1 MPPAVWIATSEDLSQ
16 ALAWLS
22 ESDFVALDTE
32 FMRERTYYATLCL
45 IQAATRTHCVLI
57 DPIAIEDLTP
67 LWQFLEDRRRIKV
80 LHSARQDLE
89 VLSLASGRSKDDA
102 PDAPRFPARIPG
114 PLFDTQIAA
123 ALLGSPAQIGY
134 ATLVAER
141 LQHSLPKG
149 QTRTDWS
156 RRPLSNEQLTY
167 AADDVRYLVELYEA
181 LRNAL
186 SERGRLEWQAED
198 AAELENPALY
208 RVEPEDAW
216 RRLKGLDRLQPQ
228 QRATAKVLAEWREA
242 RAMRKDRP
250 RGWILS
256 DESLREI
263 AEVLP
268 QTMEDLERIRSLS
281 ANFLR
286 KKSDEILE
294 LVKRGIGNA
303 ANERAAFV
311 PSRPDPREQALVT
324 RLLTM
329 IREEAARSRIA
340 PELLATRRDVEQL
353 VFGGRSEHLLRGWR
367 SAVIGERLVR
377 AASEGLQA
385 IRQPA

>member
-1 MPPAVWIATSEDLSQ
+1 MPPAVWIATSEDLSG
-16 ALAWLS
+16 ALARLS

-32 FMRERTYYATLCL
+32 FMRERTYYASLCL
-45 IQAATRTHCVLI
+45 IQAATREHCVII
-57 DPIAIEDLTP
+57 DPLAVGDLSP
-67 LWQFLEDRRRIKV
+67 LWRFLEDRSRIKV

-89 VLSLASGRSKDDA
+89 VLSLASGRTKDEA
-102 PDAPRFPARIPG
+102 PDAPRMPAPVPG

-123 ALLGSPAQIGY
+123 ALLGSPAQVGY

-141 LQHSLPKG
+141 LNHSLPKG

-156 RRPLSNEQLTY
+156 QRPLTDEQLTY
-167 AADDVRYLVELYEA
+167 AADDVRYLVELYEN
-181 LRNAL
+181 LRQAL
-186 SERGRLEWQAED
+186 SERGRLEWQQEE
-198 AAELENPALY
+198 AAELENVALY

-216 RRLKGLDRLQPQ
+216 RRLKGLDRIPPQ

-263 AEVLP
+263 AESLP
-268 QTMEDLERIRSLS
+268 RSAEDLARIRGLS

-286 KKSDEILE
+286 KKTDEILE
-294 LVKRGIGNA
+294 LVKRGVSNA
-303 ANERAAFV
+303 AHEREAFV
-311 PSRPDPREQALVT
+311 PARPDPREQALVT

-329 IREEAARSRIA
+329 IREEAARSHIA

-367 SAVIGERLVR
+367 ASVIGERLVR
-377 AASEGLQA
+377 IATEGLQA